1 MDAQEDG
8 DASGGA
14 ANPKAE
20 DVEGL
25 APSVRDGDGGQE
37 EEQSLNKDGDLG
49 GGDEGGSDG
58 EDQDA
63 NDANIEQAGQ
73 LLPNEDQPEDG

>member
-49 GGDEGGSDG
+49 GGR
-58 EDQDA
+58 
-63 NDANIEQAGQ
+63 
-73 LLPNEDQPEDG
+73 